1 MPMFY
6 DKDDM
11 VKFEPGEYMRK
22 MFFSQLH
29 RQLECETFLSLFI
42 V

>member
-22 MFFSQLH
+22 MFFQSVTQAA
-29 RQLECETFLSLFI
+29 
-42 V
+42 